1 MNQYIFSAAL
11 LTPPIVFTLFLWRGS
26 LALSVLLAAAILL
39 PASVFI
45 WPASATNSERLKTY
59 DPVAA
64 WGKGECVGKHGVGL
78 LMRDTRVGSQPRWW
92 VMCRDGSKAAVVT
105 YREFPVPADRF
116 QPSSRDFV

>member
-1 MNQYIFSAAL
+1 MNEYIYAAAL
-11 LTPPIVFTLFLWRGS
+11 LTPALVLVLLFWRGTP
-26 LALSVLLAAAILL
+26 ALYLLIAAAIVL

-45 WPASATNSERLKTY
+45 WPPSNLSAKEPPPF

-116 QPSSRDFV
+116 EPSSSDFV